1 MAAFRNTL
9 KTIKKDLP
17 LLPEA
22 FNTYIFFVK
31 LLPEV
36 KSKII
41 ITGNILKIRDGIAI
55 AAVI

>member
-1 MAAFRNTL
+1 M
-9 KTIKKDLP
+9 IKKDL
-17 LLPEA
+17 LLLFKA
-22 FNTYIFFVK
+22 FNIYIFFTK

-41 ITGNILKIRDGIAI
+41 ITGNILKIRDGIVT

>member
-1 MAAFRNTL
+1 MAFRNAL
-9 KTIKKDLP
+9 EIIKKDLL
-17 LLPEA
+17 LLPKA
-22 FNTYIFFVK
+22 FNTYIFFTK

-41 ITGNILKIRDGIAI
+41 ITGNILKTRDGIVI

>member
-1 MAAFRNTL
+1 MVFYNIL
-9 KTIKKDLP
+9 KTIKKDL
-17 LLPEA
+17 LLLFKA
-22 FNTYIFFVK
+22 FNTYIFFTK

-41 ITGNILKIRDGIAI
+41 ITGNILKTRDGIAI